1 MCLSLKSYSYM
12 SVSTNSPISLVV
24 NPAGLLQLITQ
35 ARFVNVC
42 TDISTKSLF
51 LGVTAHFF
59 PGRHTMLL

>member
-1 MCLSLKSYSYM
+1 M